1 MAKRLRGPYRRA
13 GCLPNLVIMAKTPL
27 MGRAKQRLGRSIG
40 QTAALRFYRACL
52 TSTVL
57 RLARSPRWRTY
68 IAITPDIDRAAPFWR
83 GMVQRSGASLMPQG
97 SGDLGQR
104 MQRIFDRLG
113 RGPTIIVGSDIPS
126 MRRADVAS
134 AFKSLGSADAILGP
148 AKDGGYWLIGLR
160 GKRHPAMFRGVRWS
174 SQDALADTIVNLGES
189 RVVLAPILGD
199 VDTIDSFASEQQ
211 SAERL
216 IHQAR
221 P

>member
-1 MAKRLRGPYRRA
+1 
-13 GCLPNLVIMAKTPL
+13 MAKTPL

-83 GMVQRSGASLMPQG
+83 GLARRSGASLMPQG

-104 MQRIFDRLG
+104 MQRIFDRLA
-113 RGPTIIVGSDIPS
+113 PDQTVIVGSDIPS
-126 MRRADVAS
+126 MRS
-134 AFKSLGSADAILGP
+134 AHIACAFNLLGSADAILGP
-148 AKDGGYWLIGLR
+148 AGDGGYWLIGVRGLR
-160 GKRHPAMFRGVRWS
+160 RRALFAGVRWS
-174 SQDALADTIVNLGES
+174 TPEALTDTIANLGES
-189 RVVLAPILGD
+189 RVVFAPILDD
-199 VDTIDSFASEQQ
+199 VDTIEAFASEQQ